1 METQSAQQINQT
13 ECIRCGTCCKKG
25 GPALHSVD
33 YVSVKKGAIEPVKLY
48 TVRIG
53 ELVRDNVKGG
63 LFYAG
68 TEIVK
73 IKSAPDSRHCIYYN
87 DEERACTIYADRP
100 AQCRAMKCWDI
111 AAIANIYGQDRLSR
125 EAIFGHIDWLWD
137 LIGTHE
143 AHCEYAKIRQLAE
156 KRTAGDREASK
167 TLSEILAYD
176 VSLRDVVAEKGGID
190 REILDL
196 IFGRSLKQTLPD
208 QFGIRVD

>member
-1 METQSAQQINQT
+1 METQSTQQINQT

-33 YVSVKKGAIEPVKLY
+33 YVSVKKGAIDPTRLY

-68 TEIVK
+68 SELIK
-73 IKSAPDSRHCIYYN
+73 IQSAPGMTQCIYYS
-87 DEERACTIYADRP
+87 DKEQGCIIYPDRP

-111 AAIANIYGQDRLSR
+111 SAIANLYAQDRLGR

-143 AHCEYAKIRQLAE
+143 NHCGYEKIRDLAE
-156 KRTAGDREASK
+156 KRADGDPAASRE
-167 TLSEILAYD
+167 LSDIVAYD
-176 VSLRDVVAEKGGID
+176 ISLRDVVVEKGGID
-190 REILDL
+190 REMLDL
-196 IFGRSLKQTLPD
+196 VFGRPLKQTLPA